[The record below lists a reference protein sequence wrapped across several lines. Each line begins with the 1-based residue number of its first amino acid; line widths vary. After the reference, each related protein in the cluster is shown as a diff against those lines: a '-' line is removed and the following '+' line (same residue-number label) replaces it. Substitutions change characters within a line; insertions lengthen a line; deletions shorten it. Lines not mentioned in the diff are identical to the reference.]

1 VWREVRVSGEHVR
14 MRITTSDGVGLAVD
28 VAGAGPGL
36 VLVHGFGGAKEDF
49 ADHVP
54 ALARDHTVVIFDHRG
69 HGASDKPAER
79 NAYSLDRLATDILEV
94 ADGCGLDRFRL
105 LGHSMGG
112 MLARQIPLRE
122 PQRIEAL
129 IMMDTAAG
137 PIPGFDPTLMDAAAE
152 VAFTRGKD
160 ALKELLDLAQVLETP
175 AYQRTLLDRP
185 GYQQFQ
191 DRKWADVSE
200 IMWGAMAVAMA
211 YQPDDLAALA
221 AAVSVPMLLIVGA
234 QDAPF
239 LAASRAMADAIPG
252 AQLMIIPDAGHS
264 PQFENPDAWIDALT
278 RFLAAVPSPTR

>member
-1 VWREVRVSGEHVR
+1 
-14 MRITTSDGVGLAVD
+14 
-28 VAGAGPGL
+28 
-36 VLVHGFGGAKEDF
+36 
-49 ADHVP
+49 
-54 ALARDHTVVIFDHRG
+54 
-69 HGASDKPAER
+69 
-79 NAYSLDRLATDILEV
+79 
-94 ADGCGLDRFRL
+94 
-105 LGHSMGG
+105 
-112 MLARQIPLRE
+112 
-122 PQRIEAL
+122 
-129 IMMDTAAG
+129 
-137 PIPGFDPTLMDAAAE
+137 
-152 VAFTRGKD
+152 
-160 ALKELLDLAQVLETP
+160 VLETP

-252 AQLMIIPDAGHS
+252 AQLTIIPDAGHS